1 MDSES
6 IIESITTIM
15 MGRVYRAACME
26 QITSHP
32 RAERTM
38 ERLDLL
44 ACVGGDSAN
53 GGVTR
58 PGLSAV
64 EDEAHALV
72 AAWCE
77 EEGMAVSRD
86 AAGNLYARPSGAAAT
101 GEVWSGSHLDTV
113 PSGGRFDGALGVVA
127 ALEAVAAVAA
137 EMPDAPLAVV
147 VFRDEEGWRFGHGCF
162 GSRSLVGDVG
172 PDELSSADADGVTIA
187 EALAALGLTGP
198 PVDVTLPAAYVEVH
212 IEQGPALDAVD
223 AALGDV
229 AGIAGMAGFTVTFR
243 GASGHAGTVPMLDRR
258 DAFAACADL
267 AVRLRERALEI
278 PGAVATI
285 GDVAI
290 AQPAANVIPGIVRAT
305 VDVRAPTAAGLDR
318 LVAAVPAVAAEV
330 AARNRCGVDA
340 VRGGR
345 SEPVALSPRVRRAVR
360 ASARGLGTPAVE
372 IASGAGHDA
381 GILAAAGV
389 DAGMLFVRSLNGGA
403 SHRPDELSAEAD
415 VAAAVAVLTGTLRS
429 LL

>member
-1 MDSES
+1 M
-6 IIESITTIM
+6 
-15 MGRVYRAACME
+15 
-26 QITSHP
+26 Q
-32 RAERTM
+32 
-38 ERLDLL
+38 RLSLL
-44 ACVGGDSAN
+44 ARVGADAET

-58 PGLSAV
+58 PGLSPA

-86 AAGNLYARPSGAAAT
+86 AAGNLYARPGGAAAA
-101 GEVWSGSHLDTV
+101 GEIWSGSHVDTV

-127 ALEAVAAVAA
+127 AIEAVAAVAA
-137 EMPDAPLAVV
+137 GSPGAPLAVV
-147 VFRDEEGWRFGHGCF
+147 VFRDEEGWRFGNGCF
-162 GSRSLVGDVG
+162 GSRSLAGLVG
-172 PDELSSADADGVTIA
+172 PADLARTDARGVSVADALSG
-187 EALAALGLTGP
+187 LGLPGP
-198 PVDVTLPAAYVEVH
+198 PVEVALPAAYVETHV
-212 IEQGPALDAVD
+212 EQGPVLATAG

-229 AGIAGMAGFTVTFR
+229 AAIAGMAAFTLTFR
-243 GASGHAGTVPMLDRR
+243 GSSGHAGTVPMADRR
-258 DAFAACADL
+258 DAFAACAEF

-290 AQPAANVIPGIVRAT
+290 LQPAANVIPGVVRAT
-305 VDVRAPTAAGLDR
+305 VDVRAPTAAALER

-330 AARNRCGVDA
+330 AARGRCGLDA
-340 VRGGR
+340 VSEWRE
-345 SEPVALSPRVRRAVR
+345 EPVVLSARVRRAVR
-360 ASARGLGTPAVE
+360 AAALDLGIPAVE
-372 IASGAGHDA
+372 IGSGGGHDA

-403 SHRPDELSAEAD
+403 SHRPDELSDEAD
-415 VAAAVAVLTGTLRS
+415 VAAAVAVLAETLRS